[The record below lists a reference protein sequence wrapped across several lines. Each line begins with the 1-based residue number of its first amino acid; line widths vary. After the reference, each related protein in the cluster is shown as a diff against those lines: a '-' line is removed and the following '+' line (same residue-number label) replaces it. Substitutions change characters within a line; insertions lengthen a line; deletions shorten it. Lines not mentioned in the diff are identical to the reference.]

1 MGKGL
6 NKRKR
11 AKHVEAAR
19 DGNLHK
25 AQWGKASGN
34 LLPPKAPSKQDFVE
48 HIPASLRRMMAA
60 KALAEEQEAK
70 KRERKD
76 GVQSQ
81 KAHDPQDHEPQQQPS
96 MSAKAGNRQ
105 AATAAVPTE
114 QGSEPSTSGR
124 TEGPKLSS
132 KPSQAEPPAHPKV
145 FKLNAFDQA
154 PEKKGS
160 KEKKKAYY
168 KKREEKKK
176 AKKLKGKP
184 EAELT
189 PAELKLRAQQVA
201 TQASFGETANA
212 PLKVQ
217 LKRKHWTGGDAN
229 QGERLAKIQRAQLS
243 HAEQRA
249 AEQLKGPGKADKGD
263 KVPAAKKRKAEP
275 AAASGGVGLLHKAR
289 MQQAAIEKAEAREA
303 VVQAYRQS
311 KKQHSTGSATM
322 ASLGKLAAQGAERL
336 KQQQQME

>member
-1 MGKGL
+1 
-6 NKRKR
+6 
-11 AKHVEAAR
+11 
-19 DGNLHK
+19 
-25 AQWGKASGN
+25 
-34 LLPPKAPSKQDFVE
+34 
-48 HIPASLRRMMAA
+48 
-60 KALAEEQEAK
+60 
-70 KRERKD
+70 
-76 GVQSQ
+76 
-81 KAHDPQDHEPQQQPS
+81 

-212 PLKVQ
+212 PLKVCVCV
-217 LKRKHWTGGDAN
+217 
-229 QGERLAKIQRAQLS
+229 RA
-243 HAEQRA
+243 R
-249 AEQLKGPGKADKGD
+249 
-263 KVPAAKKRKAEP
+263 VY
-275 AAASGGVGLLHKAR
+275 VY
-289 MQQAAIEKAEAREA
+289 
-303 VVQAYRQS
+303 V
-311 KKQHSTGSATM
+311 
-322 ASLGKLAAQGAERL
+322 
-336 KQQQQME
+336 